1 MQIQEMKSGLVHL
14 KKKVEEERRESIF
27 DIEPVPAMPAIL
39 ADHGPE
45 SPAAEPACE
54 LDGPRWSVVSFQGIE
69 AGGLAYYQASALVH
83 ELDSHGI
90 AGLCLVTDDAA
101 ARIS

>member
-14 KKKVEEERRESIF
+14 KKKVEEERPENIF

-39 ADHGPE
+39 ADQPE
-45 SPAAEPACE
+45 SSPAEPVCE
-54 LDGPRWSVVSFQGIE
+54 LDEPRWSVVSFQGIE

-83 ELDSHGI
+83 ELDSHGV

-101 ARIS
+101 ARIR